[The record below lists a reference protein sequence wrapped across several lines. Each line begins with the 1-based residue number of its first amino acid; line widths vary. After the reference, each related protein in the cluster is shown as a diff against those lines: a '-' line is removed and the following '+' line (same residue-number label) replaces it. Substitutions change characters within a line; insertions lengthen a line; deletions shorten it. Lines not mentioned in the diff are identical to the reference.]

1 MEIDKIYSIKEIQ
14 DEGLKPNPV
23 ANVDYSVFK
32 KKEKI
37 YFFEQNSDRNLKLFS
52 VINKQSFFL

>member
-1 MEIDKIYSIKEIQ
+1 MEIDKIYSLKEI
-14 DEGLKPNPV
+14 EKHGLTPNPV

-32 KKEKI
+32 KEEKI
-37 YFFEQNSDRNLKLFS
+37 YFFEQNNNKNLRLFS